1 MNYQLITP
9 FFKDL
14 PLPSRLFDTACCYL
28 ISLMLPADKHSQA
41 FASKISDKHNSLFS
55 NLLSKSLDVSTDV
68 LNRSSRKRL
77 KRLMKKR
84 RAIAPGAPWQIAI
97 VIDATLH
104 KRSSRHISNA
114 QRFNHG
120 QGWVIGHQWT
130 NIVIVIN
137 GQVVPLPPIAFYTKK
152 ECRKRGLAYQSET
165 DRVVSFLENLDLEDL
180 LGSHSS
186 SEVVVLTD
194 SGYDS
199 KKLQSTILR
208 KGWDF
213 VCSLKS
219 SRTVSA
225 STDTKVWVNI
235 SQIH

>member
-1 MNYQLITP
+1 M
-9 FFKDL
+9 
-14 PLPSRLFDTACCYL
+14 
-28 ISLMLPADKHSQA
+28 
-41 FASKISDKHNSLFS
+41 
-55 NLLSKSLDVSTDV
+55 
-68 LNRSSRKRL
+68 
-77 KRLMKKR
+77 
-84 RAIAPGAPWQIAI
+84 
-97 VIDATLH
+97 
-104 KRSSRHISNA
+104 
-114 QRFNHG
+114 
-120 QGWVIGHQWT
+120 
-130 NIVIVIN
+130 
-137 GQVVPLPPIAFYTKK
+137 
-152 ECRKRGLAYQSET
+152 AYQSET

-235 SQIH
+235 HKYISRGHQPEKSLRIATYRGVK